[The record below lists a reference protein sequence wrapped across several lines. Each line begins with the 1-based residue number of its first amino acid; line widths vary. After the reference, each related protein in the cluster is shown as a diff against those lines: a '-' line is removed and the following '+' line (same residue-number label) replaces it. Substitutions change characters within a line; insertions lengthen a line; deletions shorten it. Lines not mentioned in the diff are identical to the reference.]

1 MKRICILIS
10 VVCLLCVSGCNFKN
24 TQPTPESVFNAAN
37 TAMLKGEDQIAV
49 ELYYKLL
56 KDYPTFKRYKPEILS
71 RLGNLLYETEG
82 YEEAE
87 KILQILVSKYPQYK
101 DIDKAYE
108 ELLYIYVEE
117 NKDKTKAKIV
127 RNAYARK
134 IGNSAALTD
143 IDRTIALM
151 TDGKMTE
158 VLSLDASVICIT
170 GRRSSSVFD
179 TDVFP
184 VKNYIKKEAVD
195 YSGETTVIRMKQKGA
210 YGLFIKKGKT
220 TAVRIK
226 NSKNGYAPQWS
237 WDGKLFVFTA
247 MNWET
252 NERSVKVC
260 NLEKGLYAESIFSG
274 KNVEPITSI
283 SADASKII
291 FVYAGKPWIINC
303 NGTNRT
309 LLDKKIKIKN
319 FEFIAW
325 SKTGDKIV
333 FFEET
338 APEYIVY
345 SLGENKYE

>member
-1 MKRICILIS
+1 MKRICILVS
-10 VVCLLCVSGCNFKN
+10 VVCVLCVSGCDFKN

-56 KDYPTFKRYKPEILS
+56 KNYPTFKRYKPEILS
-71 RLGNLLYETEG
+71 RLGNLLYKTEV

-87 KILQILVSKYPQYK
+87 KILQILVSKYPRYK

-117 NKDKTKAKIV
+117 NKDKAKAKII
-127 RNAYARK
+127 RDAYARK
-134 IGNSAALTD
+134 IGNPTALTD

-151 TDGKMTE
+151 TEGKMAE
-158 VLSLDASVICIT
+158 LLSLDASMICIN
-170 GRRSSSVFD
+170 GMRSSSVFD
-179 TDVFP
+179 PNVFP

-210 YGLFIKKGKT
+210 YGLFIKKGN
-220 TAVRIK
+220 AVVARIK

-237 WDGKLFVFTA
+237 WDGKFLVFTA

-252 NERSVKVC
+252 RERSVKVC

-291 FVYAGKPWIINC
+291 FVYAGKPWIINRD
-303 NGTNRT
+303 GTNRT

-319 FEFIAW
+319 PEFIAW
-325 SKTGDKIV
+325 AKTGDKIV
-333 FFEET
+333 FFEEN
-338 APEYIVY
+338 ASEYMVY
-345 SLGENKYE
+345 SLGKK